1 MDRGAWRATIHGGHK
16 KVRHDSATKHAHTDT
31 ETVRK
36 DIHTYIYIYMTH
48 TQICVHVSLPD
59 VSIFQLLNHVQL
71 SASPWTAARQASLS
85 ITNSRSPPK
94 LMSMESVGDAIQPS
108 HPLSSPSPPAFNHSK
123 HQGLFQ
129 WLSSHIMWPKDWS
142 FSFSISP
149 SSDHSGLLSFKMD
162 WLDLC
167 IVLAA
172 NPEIFL
178 FQQQWPHK
186 DPCEPAA
193 CRCSFS

>member
-36 DIHTYIYIYMTH
+36 DIHTYIYIYDTYTH
-48 TQICVHVSLPD
+48 MCTREPAWCLYFSVAQSCSAVCEPVDCSTPGLPVHHQLPESTQTHVHG
-59 VSIFQLLNHVQL
+59 
-71 SASPWTAARQASLS
+71 
-85 ITNSRSPPK
+85 
-94 LMSMESVGDAIQPS
+94 VGDAIQPS